1 MRVLLKLA
9 FVFFFFFDE
18 NFNDDDDD
26 ENECVCFC
34 DVLYSRINSSKELKN
49 ISLSLSLTL
58 TLSLSKVPRQKR
70 LYYFLPLRGSG
81 RLFRGLRS
89 SLLRLLRGCFFV
101 FNFLNHRVDDG
112 FVQRVRAVQAFPHDG
127 NFYVF

>member
-9 FVFFFFFDE
+9 FVFFFFDE
-18 NFNDDDDD
+18 NFNDDD

-49 ISLSLSLTL
+49 ISLSLSLSL
-58 TLSLSKVPRQKR
+58 YLSHSLSVSTAAKKD
-70 LYYFLPLRGSG
+70 FIILPLRGSG

>member
-26 ENECVCFC
+26 ENECVRFC

-49 ISLSLSLTL
+49 ISLSLSLSL
-58 TLSLSKVPRQKR
+58 SHSLSLSLSTAAKKDFIIIFTPARLWPPLPRPALVASSPPPR
-70 LYYFLPLRGSG
+70 L
-81 RLFRGLRS
+81 LFRLQFS
-89 SLLRLLRGCFFV
+89 
-101 FNFLNHRVDDG
+101 
-112 FVQRVRAVQAFPHDG
+112 
-127 NFYVF
+127 